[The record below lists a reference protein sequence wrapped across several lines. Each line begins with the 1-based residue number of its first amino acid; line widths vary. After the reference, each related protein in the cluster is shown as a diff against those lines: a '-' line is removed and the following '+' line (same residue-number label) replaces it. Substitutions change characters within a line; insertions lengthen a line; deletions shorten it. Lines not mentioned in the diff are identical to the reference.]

1 MKYIKMILKRP
12 MSAILIILA
21 IVVFGISAMKNIQ
34 LEYFPDLEM
43 PMEVVSVVYPGADA
57 DSIERLVT
65 EKIEDAGENLT
76 GIESIESSSYENY
89 AVIQFTYEYGTDLDE
104 AYMEL
109 KEQLD
114 NLKEDLPEECETP
127 TIMEISLDSAATIS
141 VAAESAD
148 GTDILDYVNDTV
160 IPKLESIN
168 GVAQV
173 EVAGNREKYLKVVV
187 NEEKMKQYG
196 LSLSTVGSYIA
207 GADFDLPVGTI
218 VNGSQEIGAT
228 AYTDVNWNEDLKN
241 VAIETATGA
250 LIHLSDVAD
259 VINLYQK
266 DPDSISR
273 FNGKDSVLIDVTKK
287 SSSPTIT
294 VCNTVED
301 VLKTIKN
308 DSIEFEVIHSSAD
321 DIMDTLLEVL
331 KTLLE
336 GVIFTMIILFLF
348 FGDIRASLIVG
359 SSMPLS
365 LFTSMILLN
374 AMGVSFD
381 LMTGTGMII
390 AIGMIVDNS
399 IVVLENCFRMKEQE
413 TDFKAAAA
421 KGAATMFLSVSAST
435 LTTIVVY
442 APMTT
447 TTGMSGQMNKPLCYA
462 VIFTMLASL
471 ISAITVVP
479 LFFTL
484 IKPKE
489 KKSLPINKVL
499 NKLGNG
505 YKKIIPVLLHH
516 PKTTILAAVLLFVS
530 SIGLATQLHMDLF
543 PSNFDGSVQVEATF
557 RSGTKLEVMNEEI
570 QSIEQA
576 LIDDKNFDSI
586 ELEITD
592 NTAKITANSAKTC
605 KRSSEEAVEYYT
617 NLYSQITNIDIAV
630 SPYGVSTGLASLMST
645 GNNVKVT
652 LLGDDLRELS
662 SGASLVEEALTKVP
676 GVIKVKNDLSGQET
690 NARFVIDQQK
700 AMNAGMTPAAVAG
713 QLYYL
718 MNGVTATTLEHE
730 DEEYDVVLEYP
741 ENKYDN
747 ITTLMDQALTTTS
760 GKHVALSDI
769 ATVEYTNIM
778 QTINR
783 QDKKYVAEITA
794 TTTTADKYTASGLI
808 NAAAKDISLP
818 DGVSIGQSTTDAQ
831 LSKEVGSMGNA
842 IIAAIFLVFLVM
854 AIQFES
860 PRLSFMVM
868 LCIPFSLIGSFGLL
882 YFSQAPLS
890 MMAMMGFLMLIGM
903 VVNNG
908 ILLVDATGE
917 LRKEMPLDQALMQAG
932 LTRLRPIL
940 MTTLTT
946 VISMLPMVLSSNSG
960 MNMMRGMGFVII
972 GGLCTSTLLAMF
984 LMPPFYLV
992 ISGENLEGDGK
1003 KKRKGLLKGLLESRC
1018 QKKKLRRVSKD
1029 RKVKNKKLA
1038 KSKIN
1043 RMIDKKIQIVK
1054 VDTDKK
1060 EDL

>member
-65 EKIEDAGENLT
+65 EKIEDAGEHLT

-89 AVIQFTYEYGTDLDE
+89 AVIQFTYEYGTNLDD

-114 NLKEDLPEECETP
+114 NLKEELPDECETP
-127 TIMEISLDSAATIS
+127 TIMEISLDSDATIS
-141 VAAESAD
+141 IAAESAD

-173 EVAGNREKYLKVVV
+173 EVAGDREKYLKIVV

-228 AYTDVNWNEDLKN
+228 AYTEIHWNEDLKN
-241 VAIETATGA
+241 VAIETGTGA
-250 LIHLSDVAD
+250 LIHLSDIAD
-259 VINLYQK
+259 VINLYQE

-294 VCNTVED
+294 VCNAVQD
-301 VLKTIKN
+301 ALKNLKN
-308 DSIEFEVIHSSAD
+308 DSIQFEVIHSSAD

-331 KTLLE
+331 TTLLE
-336 GVIFTMIILFLF
+336 GVAFTMAILFLF

-365 LFTSMILLN
+365 LLTAMILLN

-399 IVVLENCFRMKEQE
+399 IVVLENCFRIKEQE
-413 TDFKAAAA
+413 TDYKAAAA

-447 TTGMSGQMNKPLCYA
+447 TTGMSGQMNKPLCYT

-489 KKSLPINKVL
+489 KKNLPINKVL
-499 NKLGNG
+499 NKLSNG
-505 YKKIIPVLLHH
+505 YKKVIPVLLHH
-516 PKTTILAAVLLFVS
+516 PKKTILAAVVLFAV

-543 PSNFDGSVQVEATF
+543 PSNFDGSIKVEATF
-557 RSGTKLEVMNEEI
+557 RSGTKLEVINEEI
-570 QSIEQA
+570 QRIEQA
-576 LIDDKNFDSI
+576 LTEDKNFDSI
-586 ELEITD
+586 ELEISD
-592 NTAKITANSAKTC
+592 NTANITASSAESC
-605 KRSSEEAVEYYT
+605 NRSSEEAVEYYT
-617 NLYSQITNIDIAV
+617 NLYSGITNIDIAV

-645 GNNVKVT
+645 GNNVSVT
-652 LLGDDLRELS
+652 LLGNDLNNLS
-662 SGASLVEEALTKVP
+662 ASASLVEEALTKVP
-676 GVIKVKNDLSGQET
+676 GVMKVKNDLSGQET
-690 NARFVIDQQK
+690 NARFVINQQK
-700 AMNAGMTPAAVAG
+700 AMNAGMTPATVAG
-713 QLYYL
+713 QIYYL
-718 MNGVTATTLEHE
+718 MNGVKATTLEYE
-730 DEEYDVVLEYP
+730 DEEYDVVVEYP
-741 ENKYDN
+741 EHKYDN
-747 ITTLMDQALTTTS
+747 STTLMDQALTTSS
-760 GKHVALSDI
+760 GKQVALSDI
-769 ATVEYTNIM
+769 AALEYTSIM

-783 QDKKYVAEITA
+783 QDKKYVATITA
-794 TTTTADKYTASGLI
+794 TTTTADKISASGLI
-808 NAAAKDISLP
+808 SEAAKKISLP

-882 YFSQAPLS
+882 YFSKAPLS

-917 LRKEMPLDQALMQAG
+917 LKKKMPLENALTEAG
-932 LTRLRPIL
+932 MTRLRPIL

-946 VISMLPMVLSSNSG
+946 VLSMLPMILSSDSG

-972 GGLCTSTLLAMF
+972 GGLCTSTILAMF

-992 ISGENLEGDGK
+992 INGRNSEEGGK
-1003 KKRKGLLKGLLESRC
+1003 KEKRKIISRI
-1018 QKKKLRRVSKD
+1018 
-1029 RKVKNKKLA
+1029 
-1038 KSKIN
+1038 IN
-1043 RMIDKKIQIVK
+1043 KKIQIVK
-1054 VDTDKK
+1054 IDTDKK
-1060 EDL
+1060 E